1 MENLDSH
8 GNELQIRNVEY
19 NDSGSYVC
27 MAENVLGKVQKEVTL
42 FVEGEIQPLTR
53 QIHFKSLRC
62 KVTDFRGLP
71 VSHSFESS
79 ISNFLYPSCSY
90 LKQLSLISFLVIQIY
105 FFASF
110 AFNLVKNDIRS
121 GSL

>member
-42 FVEGEIQPLTR
+42 FVEGEI
-53 QIHFKSLRC
+53 
-62 KVTDFRGLP
+62 
-71 VSHSFESS
+71 
-79 ISNFLYPSCSY
+79 
-90 LKQLSLISFLVIQIY
+90 
-105 FFASF
+105 
-110 AFNLVKNDIRS
+110 
-121 GSL
+121 

>member
-53 QIHFKSLRC
+53 QTHFKSLRC
-62 KVTDFRGLP
+62 KVTDFRRLP
-71 VSHSFESS
+71 VLHSFESS
-79 ISNFLYPSCSY
+79 ISNFSTLPE
-90 LKQLSLISFLVIQIY
+90 VI
-105 FFASF
+105 
-110 AFNLVKNDIRS
+110 
-121 GSL
+121 

>member
-27 MAENVLGKVQKEVTL
+27 MAENVSGKVQKEVTL

-62 KVTDFRGLP
+62 KVTDFRRLP
-71 VSHSFESS
+71 VLHSFESS
-79 ISNFLYPSCSY
+79 ISNFSTLPE
-90 LKQLSLISFLVIQIY
+90 VI
-105 FFASF
+105 
-110 AFNLVKNDIRS
+110 
-121 GSL
+121 

>member
-62 KVTDFRGLP
+62 KVTDFRRLP
-71 VSHSFESS
+71 VYTALNRAFPIFQPFGKLFETVITDFFFGHS
-79 ISNFLYPSCSY
+79 
-90 LKQLSLISFLVIQIY
+90 
-105 FFASF
+105 
-110 AFNLVKNDIRS
+110 NL
-121 GSL
+121 LLF

>member
-62 KVTDFRGLP
+62 KVTDFRRLP
-71 VSHSFESS
+71 VLHSFESS
-79 ISNFLYPSCSY
+79 ISNF
-90 LKQLSLISFLVIQIY
+90 QSFLKLFEIVIID
-105 FFASF
+105 FFFGHS
-110 AFNLVKNDIRS
+110 NL
-121 GSL
+121 LLC

>member
-53 QIHFKSLRC
+53 QIHFKSLRY
-62 KVTDFRGLP
+62 KVTDFRRLP
-71 VSHSFESS
+71 VLHSFESS
-79 ISNFLYPSCSY
+79 ISNFSTLPE
-90 LKQLSLISFLVIQIY
+90 VI
-105 FFASF
+105 
-110 AFNLVKNDIRS
+110 
-121 GSL
+121 